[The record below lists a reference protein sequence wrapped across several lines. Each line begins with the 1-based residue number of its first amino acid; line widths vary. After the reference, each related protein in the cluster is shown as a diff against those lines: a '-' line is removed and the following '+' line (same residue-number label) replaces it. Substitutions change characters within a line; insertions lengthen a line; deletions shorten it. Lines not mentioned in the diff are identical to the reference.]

1 MAICSS
7 HAPLPKGHR
16 AFTVQIG
23 TVDPNDSNTWGW
35 VPRKNHKYHDD
46 WYLAFQYNTFE
57 GFFYIGDYFPPIS
70 GNYPTTGWTFGQ
82 TTDWTRTISI
92 SAGKEKYLPIK
103 IIQDLPITYLRWV
116 NPALLQLDADI
127 EWKPNQSISGIELQP
142 PPLLT
147 WSPNVADDGEYSIE
161 YNKTANTLKL
171 HDGAAQAVVNGINT
185 LTSSSPAGSIK
196 VYVTVNDLPTVNAT
210 GTVRIVPARTPA
222 SVP

>member
-1 MAICSS
+1 MKNSASGYS
-7 HAPLPKGHR
+7 
-16 AFTVQIG
+16 G
-23 TVDPNDSNTWGW
+23 TTAD
-35 VPRKNHKYHDD
+35 
-46 WYLAFQYNTFE
+46 F
-57 GFFYIGDYFPPIS
+57 
-70 GNYPTTGWTFGQ
+70 
-82 TTDWTRTISI
+82 TRTISV
-92 SAGKEKYLPIK
+92 SADKAQYLPIQ
-103 IIQDLPITYLRWV
+103 IIHDLPITYLRWV
-116 NPALLQLDADI
+116 NPDPSPGHLDADI
-127 EWKPNQSISGIELQP
+127 EWKPNESISGIELQP

-171 HDGAAQAVVNGINT
+171 NDGAAQGITVDGIYT